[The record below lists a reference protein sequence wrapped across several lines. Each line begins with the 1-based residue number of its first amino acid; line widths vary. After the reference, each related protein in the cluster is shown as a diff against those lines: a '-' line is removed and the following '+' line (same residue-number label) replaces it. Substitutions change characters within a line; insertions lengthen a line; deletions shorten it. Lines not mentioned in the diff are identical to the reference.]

1 MGETHMSGYM
11 AYSES
16 SCTSAQKCPAVVIIH
31 DWTGMDDYEMERA
44 RMLGNWGYVA
54 LAADIYGT
62 GTPLES
68 MADWGAAASAH
79 RGNSTLYHE
88 KIQAALDHVKTYDFV
103 DSTKVAVVG
112 YCFGG
117 TGIVNLALLG
127 ADVAGVVGYHSGIS
141 PDSRVLYDPTTSPP
155 VRAKVLLH
163 SGVMDDDATEM
174 EMLAQELESANATY
188 EIIRYGK
195 DVYHSFTEWNA
206 NSPGSSMYDQRADV
220 RSWESTKHFLNEVL
234 MTPSAPVRGP
244 ESASLTAMLKNYT
257 AADGTLSEGY
267 VAYDASMCNASSPC
281 PVVVVVQDWTGMD
294 SYEKERARM
303 VASLGYVAIA
313 ADIYGFYTPKADMN
327 DWRTAATAHRANLTM
342 YMERI
347 QAAID
352 EAKTYDF
359 VDASKVA
366 AMGYCFGGT
375 GVLNM
380 VLLGLDVAGVVGY
393 HSGISPDSVAEYDGS
408 SMEPI
413 TAKVLMH
420 WGVDDNAATG
430 VDVAS
435 LEQLLEGAGATYEFA
450 RYGSDVPHGYTVF
463 DSPSYDERG
472 DVRSWQSTASF
483 LQEIFHGLPDASRN
497 NDCPSPTV
505 MGDNSTAAT
514 SMSPTSTGMGENST
528 SASPTTA
535 ETSGASA
542 LLPGLLTMVSVM
554 LISTA

>member
-1 MGETHMSGYM
+1 
-11 AYSES
+11 
-16 SCTSAQKCPAVVIIH
+16 
-31 DWTGMDDYEMERA
+31 
-44 RMLGNWGYVA
+44 
-54 LAADIYGT
+54 
-62 GTPLES
+62 
-68 MADWGAAASAH
+68 
-79 RGNSTLYHE
+79 
-88 KIQAALDHVKTYDFV
+88 
-103 DSTKVAVVG
+103 
-112 YCFGG
+112 
-117 TGIVNLALLG
+117 
-127 ADVAGVVGYHSGIS
+127 
-141 PDSRVLYDPTTSPP
+141 
-155 VRAKVLLH
+155 
-163 SGVMDDDATEM
+163 
-174 EMLAQELESANATY
+174 
-188 EIIRYGK
+188 
-195 DVYHSFTEWNA
+195 
-206 NSPGSSMYDQRADV
+206 
-220 RSWESTKHFLNEVL
+220 
-234 MTPSAPVRGP
+234 
-244 ESASLTAMLKNYT
+244 
-257 AADGTLSEGY
+257 
-267 VAYDASMCNASSPC
+267 
-281 PVVVVVQDWTGMD
+281 
-294 SYEKERARM
+294 
-303 VASLGYVAIA
+303 
-313 ADIYGFYTPKADMN
+313 
-327 DWRTAATAHRANLTM
+327 
-342 YMERI
+342 MERI

-542 LLPGLLTMVSVM
+542 LLPGLLTAMVSVM